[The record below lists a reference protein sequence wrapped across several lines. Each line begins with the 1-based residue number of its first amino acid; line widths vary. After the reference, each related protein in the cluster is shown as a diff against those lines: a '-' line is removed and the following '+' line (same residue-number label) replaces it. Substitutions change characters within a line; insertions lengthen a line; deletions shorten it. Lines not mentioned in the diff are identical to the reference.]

1 MARLET
7 MQIAPE
13 TPLVLGSASPRRR
26 AILETLHVPIRA
38 VSVAIDEQVGA
49 TGEVEQFL
57 ERVVREKLRAVG
69 PLAAE
74 APVAGVL
81 VVDTIVVI
89 DQRILGKPDSPAHA
103 RQLLARLSGR
113 THTVHTRY
121 AIAQAGAEEPAI
133 ERTVVSRVTMRAA
146 GGDELDRYVRTG
158 EGLDKAGAYAV
169 QGIGSFLVE
178 RIEGSYTNVVGLP
191 ACEVIVD
198 LQSAGLLA
206 DYP

>member
-1 MARLET
+1 

-26 AILETLHVPIRA
+26 AILSTLRVPIRV
-38 VSVAIDEQVGA
+38 VSAGIDEQVGA
-49 TGEVEQFL
+49 TEDVEQFL
-57 ERVVREKLRAVG
+57 ERVVRQKLRAVE

-74 APVAGVL
+74 APLAGVL
-81 VVDTIVVI
+81 VADTIVVV
-89 DQRILGKPDSPAHA
+89 DRQILGKPDSPEHA
-103 RQLLARLSGR
+103 LELLRRLSGR

-121 AIAQAGAEEPAI
+121 AIAHAGAPEPAV
-133 ERTVVSRVTMRAA
+133 ERTVVSRVTMRTAR
-146 GGDELDRYVRTG
+146 GDELDRYVRTG